1 MKQKKILVLA
11 CSLALALFVTVSSSY
26 AASTETCKNYVEATI
41 SGAGILS
48 GNGSIDMRY
57 GKPDESSSREG
68 TLAWVDGDAGPNG
81 MYYSAD
87 NVVSISCWY
96 HAWNNDHDPFLG
108 ASLGDNYWNMNHLET
123 QALKNDYSFERY
135 STMLTMCHEDGSVK
149 HFEAVG
155 AWLDERD
162 SERKLLDGYGTGS
175 NYNYQFVGYNTGTLG
190 GNGDEGM
197 TVYRGK
203 DFYSCADIMGYIQD
217 KNSKLYR
224 VQNAEKLTGKN
235 GTGGSESCSS
245 FFEGGLE
252 GNDGN
257 NYEETLKGTDR
268 VVCSIYDPSKI
279 KSGSDV
285 VFAVSG
291 TQIEMDDKDIL
302 ITVGVS
308 ALGGGMPIDPQNI
321 QLVDYPAKIGELGQG
336 HSFISTS
343 STREYVD
350 YPLTK
355 IAEIKDDDMSPVS
368 DGDLQYKKVH
378 VRIKNSENGG
388 VINSAIGHNPN
399 ASENYIALTICPA
412 DWKEGDEYDKCLFI
426 DTDGVSSAF
435 IMPELSTLNLYDSDE
450 PEPKCTDNSGG
461 WSWFACAATKEI
473 SEQVGNIYTYVTG
486 FLNLDPTVFKK
497 ESGLYDAWNTA
508 RTIANGVLVILLLII
523 ILSQIS
529 GIGIDNYGIKKMLPR
544 IVIGVLLI
552 NLSFILFRAAVD
564 LANIFGSAI
573 TNIFASVTKGIT
585 ATPPPSDLFRDK
597 PGRELFEGGA
607 SILVAIAGFF
617 SIIGFLKSG
626 QSIVVLALSA
636 IIIVAIAVL
645 MMFLIFI
652 LRQALIIVLSTT
664 APIAL
669 LFYLVPAGNATFRKW
684 TKLVSGL
691 LIAYPLCSLV
701 VSGGDFAAKIIVTV
715 MGGAKE
721 INSGI
726 FAGLGFNPL
735 VYVIAIAANVAP
747 MFFLPKMII
756 NSTGKL
762 GAMVQGAARR
772 LTSRATGAFGA
783 SDFAKRMKHGAEAR
797 ANRMNAGVDRQGNAT
812 AFGRLTR
819 ARSSSRRMAAEEAA
833 SKDRAERRD
842 AQYMA
847 DHPEQALFE
856 QNVKDEMQALE
867 DEGVDLDANHVT
879 DGENAVWHALENRVT
894 DINSAEGRA
903 TIEAIARSAS
913 ASRTHGNK
921 KGPIDET
928 IMRFMNERGASQ
940 ETMAAVARARLKH
953 AGNGMLAKSPS
964 DYIKYQDMI
973 AGTHVETDRGNAN
986 GTAEERAQAA
996 RYQTYQDGVMSR
1008 VIHSEGF
1015 SGGALAGYAGG
1026 EVENLANYYRRASA
1040 ADQSIIRAAYDNRG
1054 IQRAGES
1061 DTDTFRELRRA
1072 IGH

>member
-26 AASTETCKNYVEATI
+26 AASTETCKNYVEANV

-57 GKPDESSSREG
+57 DKNDEGTSREG
-68 TLAWVDGDAGPNG
+68 TLAWVDEG

-87 NVVSISCWY
+87 NIVSISCWY

-108 ASLGDNYWNMNHLET
+108 ASLGDNYWNENHLET

-155 AWLDERD
+155 AWLDDRD
-162 SERKLLDGYGTGS
+162 SETKLLDGYGTGS
-175 NYNYQFVGYNTGTLG
+175 NYNYQYVGAVTSTLG
-190 GNGDEGM
+190 NGEDGKK
-197 TVYRGK
+197 VYRGK
-203 DFYSCADIMGYIQD
+203 DFYGCADIMGYIQD
-217 KNSKLYR
+217 RNSKFYR
-224 VQNAEKLTGKN
+224 VKNAEKLTGKN
-235 GTGGSESCSS
+235 GTGGPGSCSS

-252 GNDGN
+252 GNDGD

-285 VFAVSG
+285 VFAIPS
-291 TQIEMDDKDIL
+291 TQIEMDDKDIV

-308 ALGGGMPIDPQNI
+308 ALAGGMPIDPQNI

-355 IAEIKDDDMSPVS
+355 IHEIKDEDMSPVS
-368 DGDLQYKKVH
+368 DGDLQYKKVN

-388 VINSAIGHNPN
+388 VINSAIGLNPN

-426 DTDGVSSAF
+426 DTNGVSSAF
-435 IMPELSTLNLYDSDE
+435 IMPELSTLDLYDSDE

-473 SEQVGNIYTYVTG
+473 SEQVGNIYTYVTSY
-486 FLNLDPTVFKK
+486 LNLDPVIFKN

-508 RTIANGVLVILLLII
+508 RTVANGVLVVLLLII

-573 TNIFASVTKGIT
+573 TNIFESVKNGIT
-585 ATPPPSDLFRDK
+585 ATPPPSDLFGGK
-597 PGRELFEGGA
+597 PGRELFEGGT

-626 QSIVVLALSA
+626 RSIVVLALSA

-772 LTSRATGAFGA
+772 LTNRMTGGFKG
-783 SDFAKRMKHGAEAR
+783 SDFAKRMQHGAEAR

-847 DHPEQALFE
+847 DHPEQAMFE

-867 DEGVDLDANHVT
+867 DEGVDLSNGD
-879 DGENAVWHALENRVT
+879 EIMNALNTRVT
-894 DINSAEGRA
+894 DVNSAQGRA
-903 TIEAIARSAS
+903 TIEAIARSAAS
-913 ASRTHGNK
+913 SRTHGNK
-921 KGPIDET
+921 KAPVDET
-928 IMRFMNERGASQ
+928 IMRFLNQSGASQ
-940 ETMAAVARARLKH
+940 ETQAAVARARLKRS
-953 AGNGMLAKSPS
+953 GNGMLAKSPS

-973 AGTHVETDRGNAN
+973 AGTQVETDRGNAN
-986 GTAEERAQAA
+986 GTAAERAQAA
-996 RYQTYQDGVMSR
+996 RYQAYQDSVMSR
-1008 VIHSEGF
+1008 VIHSENF
-1015 SGGALAGYAGG
+1015 SGGALAGYASG
-1026 EVENLANYYRRASA
+1026 EVENLANYYRHASA
-1040 ADQSIIRAAYDNRG
+1040 DDQAIIRTAYDNRG
-1054 IQRAGES
+1054 DQRAGES
-1061 DTDTFRELRRA
+1061 DADTFKPLQRV